1 MTNTIANRQI
11 GVNMTVIT
19 QEQALQVLDML
30 QNGILEL
37 ITIAGMDVIYNPNMN
52 DGEWELFDHNDDHT
66 EYSEYN
72 DIYECSE
79 VLISLTM

>member
-1 MTNTIANRQI
+1 MI
-11 GVNMTVIT
+11 VVT

-37 ITIAGMDVIYNPNMN
+37 VTIAGMDVIYNPNMN
-52 DGEWELFDHNDDHT
+52 DGEWELFDHNGDHT
-66 EYSEYN
+66 EYSAYD

>member
-1 MTNTIANRQI
+1 MI
-11 GVNMTVIT
+11 VIT

-30 QNGILEL
+30 QSGILEL
-37 ITIAGMDVIYNPNMN
+37 ITTAGMDVIYNPNMN
-52 DGEWELFDHNDDHT
+52 DGEWELFDHNGDHT
-66 EYSEYN
+66 EYSAYN

>member
-1 MTNTIANRQI
+1 
-11 GVNMTVIT
+11 MTVIT

-52 DGEWELFDHNDDHT
+52 DGRWELFDHNDDHT
-66 EYSEYN
+66 EYSAYS

>member
-1 MTNTIANRQI
+1 MI
-11 GVNMTVIT
+11 VVT

-30 QNGILEL
+30 HSGILEL
-37 ITIAGMDVIYNPNMN
+37 VTIAGMDVIYNPNMN
-52 DGEWELFDHNDDHT
+52 DGEWELFDHNGDHT
-66 EYSEYN
+66 EYSAYD